1 MWYNMLMVIIAV
13 LVGLFALFFFIR
25 HHSGPA
31 HLAMIAGLS
40 VYEMFGVQFTE
51 WLHKAASG
59 IPLELAQTIIYLA
72 LILVFPLLLYLRS
85 HRGGLFGIL
94 RIAEAAIFAC
104 IMTALLSATIAK
116 FLPFDSLSGQIS
128 NFISSIEGPLVLVG
142 VIAAYLDIMLYHE

>member
-1 MWYNMLMVIIAV
+1 MVFLAS
-13 LVGLFALFFFIR
+13 LVILFLVFFFVR
-25 HHSGPA
+25 HHAGPA

-40 VYEMFGVQFTE
+40 VYEMFGVQFAE
-51 WLHKAASG
+51 WLHKVVSQ
-59 IPLELAQTIIYLA
+59 IPIDLSQVIIYLA

-116 FLPFDSLSGQIS
+116 YLPFDSLSAQIS
-128 NFISSIEGPLVLVG
+128 GFISSIEGPLVLVG
-142 VIAAYLDIMLYHE
+142 VISSYLDIMLYHE

>member
-1 MWYNMLMVIIAV
+1 MVIIAV

-25 HHSGPA
+25 HHAGPA

-59 IPLELAQTIIYLA
+59 IPLDLVQVIVYLA
-72 LILVFPLLLYLRS
+72 LIFVFPMLLYLRS

-94 RIAEAAIFAC
+94 RIAEAAVFAC
-104 IMTALLSATIAK
+104 IMTVLLSATIAK
-116 FLPFDSLSGQIS
+116 YLPFDALSGQIS
-128 NFISSIEGPLVLVG
+128 GFISSVEGPLVLVG
-142 VIAAYLDIMLYHE
+142 VIGAYLDIMLYHE

>member
-13 LVGLFALFFFIR
+13 LVGLFVLFFFIR
-25 HHSGPA
+25 HHAGPA

-51 WLHKAASG
+51 WFHKIASG
-59 IPLELAQTIIYLA
+59 IPLDLAQTIVYLA

-85 HRGGLFGIL
+85 HHGGLFGIL
-94 RIAEAAIFAC
+94 RIAEAAVFAC

-116 FLPFDSLSGQIS
+116 YLPFDSLSGQIS

-142 VIAAYLDIMLYHE
+142 VIASYLDIMLYHE